1 MSSPTVHR
9 TRSDNPALAA
19 WLRAEA
25 AWQRAV
31 APRPSGLPN
40 LVVLVGFPVVA
51 LLIVVVLVALGISG
65 NSSGVYWQ
73 SFGNGGADPDLLAGH
88 PQGIR
93 SDEWLVQSS
102 WIISQI
108 REGFPVVNQSF
119 PGGMDATIQNDLP
132 TWDWSTV
139 FRPHVVGFLF
149 LPLDQGMAV
158 RWWLPVLAALVAAYV
173 FAVTV
178 MPRRPATAAFLAIA
192 LCLSPMIQ
200 WWFLPTTI
208 WPVAWAFAGLTA
220 VLWAFRSTRRWPAVV
235 AAAVTGYLTVTM
247 VMSIYVPYMVPAA
260 VVLVALAV
268 GFLVERLRTPGTTW
282 WRTLRS
288 LVPLALA
295 AVGAVAVIGIWA
307 VTRLDTIKA
316 VLGTVYP
323 GQRLELTGATSVD
336 ALGALFSAPF
346 QRSLQYGA
354 VGGLSVNQSEAAAP
368 IMIVVFLVPALLW
381 VLWAGLRRRRA
392 VDWPVLA
399 TVVVLGVLFAFLLV
413 PHWDALARLLLLDR
427 STDARLRL
435 AFDLLGVVAVTL
447 VAARLDAGVGARAT
461 AAVTT
466 DADVDPEVATGR
478 TVLRPGSRVPWGTA
492 GYGPVLVLV
501 TAGFV
506 YIGLRIGGSNVLGA
520 SHAWRIVVVL
530 LALGVLLV
538 ARRFVAPGALL
549 LLVAAVVVGGG
560 VNPLYRGVFDLS
572 TQTTAGKAVSRIVD
586 RQPDARWVGIG
597 GYVPTAMLLETGAH
611 SYNGVQTYPPEE
623 MWHEIDP
630 SGKSEEIWNRLANVN
645 WVDGEG
651 APELSLP
658 VRDQIR
664 VSFDGCSRF
673 AQQNVQYVLSDQPVT
688 DDCVSEVREV
698 TQGQES
704 LWIYR
709 VDKR

>member
-1 MSSPTVHR
+1 MTPAVAAAAAPDRGENHRVTSPTAVR
-9 TRSDNPALAA
+9 WRSDNRLTAA
-19 WLRAEA
+19 WVRAEN

-31 APRPSGLPN
+31 APRTSGLPN
-40 LVVLVGFPVVA
+40 LLVLVGFPVVA
-51 LLIVVVLVALGISG
+51 LLVVVVLVTLGISG

-73 SFGNGGADPDLLAGH
+73 SFGSGGADPDLLAGR

-102 WIISQI
+102 WILSQI

-132 TWDWSTV
+132 TWDWSSV

-178 MPRRPATAAFLAIA
+178 MPRRPATAGALAVA

-208 WPVAWAFAGLTA
+208 WPVAWAFTGLTA
-220 VLWAFRSTRRWPAVV
+220 VLWAFRSTRRWPAIV
-235 AAAVTGYLTVTM
+235 AAAATGYLTVTM

-260 VVLVALAV
+260 VVLVAVAV
-268 GFLVERLRTPGTTW
+268 GFLVERLRTPGVPW
-282 WRTLRS
+282 RRTLLR
-288 LVPLALA
+288 LVPLAVA

-307 VTRLDTIKA
+307 LTRLDTIKA

-323 GQRLELTGATSVD
+323 GQRLELTGATSVE
-336 ALGALFSAPF
+336 ALGALFSGPF

-354 VGGLSVNQSEAAAP
+354 VGGISVNQSEAAAP
-368 IMIVVFLVPALLW
+368 LMIVVFLVPALLW
-381 VLWAGLRRRRA
+381 ILVSAARRRR

-399 TVVVLGVLFAFLLV
+399 TGAVLVVLFAFLLV
-413 PHWDALARLLLLDR
+413 PHWDALAHLLLLDR

-435 AFDLLGVVAVTL
+435 AFDLLGLVAVAL
-447 VAARLDAGVGARAT
+447 VAARLD
-461 AAVTT
+461 
-466 DADVDPEVATGR
+466 EGR
-478 TVLRPGSRVPWGTA
+478 VRVPWGPA
-492 GYGPVLVLV
+492 SYGPVLVLV

-506 YIGLRIGGSNVLGA
+506 YIGLRIGQSNVLGA

-530 LALGVLLV
+530 LAVGVLLV
-538 ARRFVAPGALL
+538 ARRWIAPGAVLL
-549 LLVAAVVVGGG
+549 LAAAVVVGGG
-560 VNPLYRGVFDLS
+560 VNPLYRGVFDLA
-572 TQTTAGKAVSRIVD
+572 TQTTAGRAVTKIVD
-586 RQPDARWVGIG
+586 REPDAHWVGIG

-630 SGKSEEIWNRLANVN
+630 SGRYEQIWNRLANVN
-645 WVDGEG
+645 WVDGDG
-651 APELSLP
+651 DPKLALP
-658 VRDQIR
+658 VRDQIQ
-664 VSFDGCSRF
+664 VSFDGCSTF
-673 AQQNVQYVLSDQPVT
+673 AQENVQYVLADQRVT
-688 DDCVSEVREV
+688 DQCLTPVREV
-698 TQGQES
+698 TQGAES

-709 VDKR
+709 VERR

>member
-1 MSSPTVHR
+1 MSRPTVDRPRPDNRLLALWMR
-9 TRSDNPALAA
+9 T
-19 WLRAEA
+19 ET
-25 AWQRAV
+25 AWQRVV

-40 LVVLVGFPVVA
+40 LLVLVGFPVVA
-51 LLIVVVLVALGISG
+51 LLIVVVLVALGVSG

-73 SFGNGGADPDLLAGH
+73 SFGTGGADPDLLAGR

-102 WIISQI
+102 WILSQV

-132 TWDWSTV
+132 TWDWSSL

-158 RWWLPVLAALVAAYV
+158 RWWLPVVSALIAAYV

-220 VLWAFRSTRRWPAVV
+220 VLWAFRSSRRWPAVV
-235 AAAVTGYLTVTM
+235 AAVVTGYLTVTM

-260 VVLVALAV
+260 VVLVAVAV

-282 WRTLRS
+282 WRTVRS
-288 LVPLALA
+288 LVPLAFA
-295 AVGAVAVIGIWA
+295 AAGAVVVIGVWA
-307 VTRLDTIKA
+307 LTRLDTIKA

-323 GQRLELTGATSVD
+323 GQRLELTGATSVE
-336 ALGALFSAPF
+336 ALGSLFSGPF

-368 IMIVVFLVPALLW
+368 LMVVVFLLPALLW

-392 VDWPVLA
+392 MDWPVLA

-413 PHWDALARLLLLDR
+413 PHWDAVAHLLLLDR
-427 STDARLRL
+427 STDARIRL
-435 AFDLLGVVAVTL
+435 AFDLLGLVAVAL
-447 VAARLDAGVGARAT
+447 VAARLDAGVGARP
-461 AAVTT
+461 VE
-466 DADVDPEVATGR
+466 DAPTGDVGAPVR
-478 TVLRPGSRVPWGTA
+478 SRVPWGTA

-501 TAGFV
+501 SAGFV

-530 LALGVLLV
+530 LAVGVLLV
-538 ARRFVAPGALL
+538 ARRWIAPGALL

-560 VNPLYRGVFDLS
+560 VNPLYRGVFDLA

-630 SGKSEEIWNRLANVN
+630 SGRYEPIWNRLANVN
-645 WVDGEG
+645 WLDGDG
-651 APELSLP
+651 APKLSLP

-688 DDCVSEVREV
+688 DQCVSEVREV
-698 TQGQES
+698 TQGQQS

-709 VDKR
+709 VDRR

>member
-1 MSSPTVHR
+1 MSSPTVDR
-9 TRSDNPALAA
+9 ARSDNHLLAA
-19 WLRAEA
+19 WVRTEA
-25 AWQRAV
+25 AWQRVV

-40 LVVLVGFPVVA
+40 LVVLIGFPAVA
-51 LLIVVVLVALGISG
+51 VLIVVVLVVLGISG

-73 SFGNGGADPDLLAGH
+73 SFGTGGHDPDLLAGR

-102 WIISQI
+102 WVISQI

-132 TWDWSTV
+132 TWDWSSV

-158 RWWLPVLAALVAAYV
+158 RWWLPVLAALIAAFV

-235 AAAVTGYLTVTM
+235 AAVATGYLTVTM

-282 WRTLRS
+282 WRTLRR

-295 AVGAVAVIGIWA
+295 AVGSVVVIGVWA
-307 VTRLDTIKA
+307 LTRLDTIKA

-323 GQRLELTGATSVD
+323 GQRLEATGATSIE
-336 ALGALFSAPF
+336 ALGALFSGPF
-346 QRSLQYGA
+346 QRSLQYSA
-354 VGGLSVNQSEAAAP
+354 VGGISVNQSEAAAP
-368 IMIVVFLVPALLW
+368 LMVIVFLLPALLW
-381 VLWAGLRRRRA
+381 VLVAGLRRRRA
-392 VDWPVLA
+392 MDWPVLA

-413 PHWDALARLLLLDR
+413 PHWDALAHLLLLDR

-435 AFDLLGVVAVTL
+435 AFDLLGLVAVTL
-447 VAARLDAGVGARAT
+447 VAARLDSGVGVRAT
-461 AAVTT
+461 DRLELDAQ
-466 DADVDPEVATGR
+466 DADGALPTEPVR
-478 TVLRPGSRVPWGTA
+478 SRVSWGTA
-492 GYGPVLVLV
+492 GYGPVLVLM

-530 LALGVLLV
+530 LAVGVLLV
-538 ARRFVAPGALL
+538 ARRWVAPGALL
-549 LLVAAVVVGGG
+549 LLAAAVVVGGG
-560 VNPLYRGVFDLS
+560 VNPLYRGVFDLA

-623 MWHEIDP
+623 MWDEIDP

-645 WVDGEG
+645 WLDGEG
-651 APELSLP
+651 APQLSLP

-664 VSFDGCSRF
+664 VTFDGCSRF

-698 TQGQES
+698 TQGQQS
-704 LWIYR
+704 LWIYE

>member
-1 MSSPTVHR
+1 VSR
-9 TRSDNPALAA
+9 TTADRSRSDHRVLAA
-19 WLRAEA
+19 WVRAEA
-25 AWQRAV
+25 AWQRVV
-31 APRPSGLPN
+31 APRPSGMPN
-40 LVVLVGFPVVA
+40 PVVLLGFPVVA
-51 LLIVVVLVALGISG
+51 LLIVVVLVVLGISG

-73 SFGNGGADPDLLAGH
+73 SFGSGGHDPDLLAGQ
-88 PQGIR
+88 PRGIR

-102 WIISQI
+102 WVLSQI

-132 TWDWSTV
+132 TWDWSSV
-139 FRPHVVGFLF
+139 FRPHVLGFLF

-178 MPRRPATAAFLAIA
+178 MPRRPTTAAFLAIA
-192 LCLSPMIQ
+192 LCLSPMVQ

-208 WPVAWAFAGLTA
+208 WPVAWAFSGLTA
-220 VLWAFRSTRRWPAVV
+220 VLWAFRSRRRWPVVV

-268 GFLVERLRTPGTTW
+268 GFLIERLRTPGTTW
-282 WRTLRS
+282 RWTLGR

-295 AVGAVAVIGIWA
+295 AVGAVAVIGVWA
-307 VTRLDTIKA
+307 LTRLDTIKA

-323 GQRLELTGATSVD
+323 GQRLELTGATSVEG
-336 ALGALFSAPF
+336 LGALFSGPF

-368 IMIVVFLVPALLW
+368 LMVVVFLVPALLW

-392 VDWPVLA
+392 LDWPVLA

-413 PHWDALARLLLLDR
+413 PHWDALAHLLLLDR

-435 AFDLLGVVAVTL
+435 AFDLLGLVAVVL
-447 VAARLDAGVGARAT
+447 VASRLDAGVGARP
-461 AAVTT
+461 
-466 DADVDPEVATGR
+466 ADEPARDDQDPEVR
-478 TVLRPGSRVPWGTA
+478 TAVVPTRSRTPWGIA
-492 GYGPVLVLV
+492 GYGPVLVLGS
-501 TAGFV
+501 AGFV
-506 YIGLRIGGSNVLGA
+506 YIGLRIGGANVLGA
-520 SHAWRIVVVL
+520 SHAWRLVVVVL
-530 LALGVLLV
+530 AVAVLLI
-538 ARRFVAPGALL
+538 ARRWVAPGALL
-549 LLVAAVVVGGG
+549 LLAAAVVVGGG
-560 VNPLYRGVFDLS
+560 TNPLYRGVFDLA
-572 TQTTAGKAVSRIVD
+572 TQTDAGVAVGEIVD

-630 SGKSEEIWNRLANVN
+630 SGRSEEIWNRLANVN
-645 WVDGEG
+645 WRDGDG
-651 APELSLP
+651 APQLSLP
-658 VRDQIR
+658 VRDQIQ

-688 DDCVSEVREV
+688 DSCISEVREV
-698 TQGQES
+698 TQGQQS

-709 VDKR
+709 VDER